1 MADET
6 DFPPMETMLED
17 LAKVD
22 GLGWVFQMLEMV
34 ANLRPEL
41 YTPGERRVIHETAKP
56 DDPAAPHDS

>member
-1 MADET
+1 
-6 DFPPMETMLED
+6 